1 MPDID
6 IVIKA
11 TAELDPVEK
20 AIADMKEL
28 GDTITGRGLE
38 LEQPKVAAFAMIDAF
53 GKAGDSASK
62 FTDDLNTL
70 GDAGTHAGG
79 SDSSGLNWAASAIGT
94 FAGNLAS
101 EAISKLPEIVSG
113 LYKAGEAATH
123 AATGFAALGGK
134 DDDLGKLRTA
144 TESLVSDTGLMSAA
158 TTVMKNNFSASVGS
172 VEDILDKGG
181 KLGEIF
187 EGSATEGVKSFS
199 KAISEVGSYT
209 SLDELGLDVDGVKE
223 KFTKLKEMMSD
234 RDAWGMAIMQ
244 EADEAIKKLPTSLD
258 STHPAIERF
267 KTKIEN
273 FRDTAGKA
281 LTDWLDD
288 SLAKLDKL
296 FGGTN
301 KISDQQANRQTVSD
315 VGTRHGVD
323 IDQQMADNAI
333 DLYTTGKD
341 SIAAYQRLVSTYG
354 QLADEMLRSL
364 GSRPAALDK
373 IAEES
378 GGFQPYYARYIPDY
392 GAKTSGGGATTPS
405 HGGGHSSQ
413 YGDVTGEGEGYGMY
427 DQGGGGAATPARR
440 DAATIEKPKVTAA
453 EFDAI
458 TRSAGQ
464 ASAATLAFGAAGALA
479 MGGLALSSAVAASQ
493 IGNITTQGNGALSIL
508 KQLEVQLQTLASLT
522 IVVNATTQG
531 GGGTGSSRSG
541 SGRGGGVQGPPR

>member
-1 MPDID
+1 MASEID
-6 IVIKA
+6 ILVKA
-11 TAELDPVEK
+11 SQE
-20 AIADMKEL
+20 
-28 GDTITGRGLE
+28 GLE
-38 LEQPKVAAFAMIDAF
+38 NITTAADKIND
-53 GKAGDSASK
+53 
-62 FTDDLNTL
+62 L
-70 GDAGTHAGG
+70 GDAATDAGG
-79 SDSSGLNWAASAIGT
+79 DDGHGLGLLGTIASAGVITGFVSGLA
-94 FAGNLAS
+94 
-101 EAISKLPEIVSG
+101 SKLPEIVSD
-113 LYKAGEAATH
+113 LYKAGDSATK
-123 AATGFAALGGK
+123 AATGFAAMGGK
-134 DDDLGKLRTA
+134 ENDLEKLRSA
-144 TESLVSDTGLMSAA
+144 TEGLVSDTDLMRAS

-172 VEDILDKGG
+172 VDDILDKGG

-187 EGSATEGVKSFS
+187 EGGATEGVKAFS
-199 KAISEVGSYT
+199 KAISDVGSYT
-209 SLDELGLDVDGVKE
+209 TLDDLGLDVDGVKE

-296 FGGTN
+296 FGGAGDAKAVQHPEN
-301 KISDQQANRQTVSD
+301 SGLGGLKGREVSGPPLPAGY
-315 VGTRHGVD
+315 GT
-323 IDQQMADNAI
+323 
-333 DLYTTGKD
+333 
-341 SIAAYQRLVSTYG
+341 
-354 QLADEMLRSL
+354 
-364 GSRPAALDK
+364 
-373 IAEES
+373 
-378 GGFQPYYARYIPDY
+378 
-392 GAKTSGGGATTPS
+392 
-405 HGGGHSSQ
+405 GHSSQ
-413 YGDVTGEGEGYGMY
+413 YGDVSGEGEGYGMY
-427 DQGGGGAATPARR
+427 DQGGSGSSTPKR
-440 DAATIEKPKVTAA
+440 DAATIEKPKITAA

-458 TRSAGQ
+458 VRSANA
-464 ASAATLAFGAAGALA
+464 ASAATIGFGAAGALA